1 MTEAQVSCLLDSG
14 KAEFTAAERAAIAF
28 AEELTRNPSGVS
40 DATFAELRKHWNERQ
55 IVEITAVACL
65 FNSFNRF
72 NNALNVDLTIYP
84 QSLGAKPGGGCS

>member
-1 MTEAQVSCLLDSG
+1 VTEAQVGCLLDSG
-14 KAEFTAAERAAIAF
+14 NAEFSPAEQAAIAYG
-28 AEELTRNPSGVS
+28 EELTKSPSGVS

-72 NNALNVDLTIYP
+72 NNALGVDLTVYP
-84 QSLGAKPGGGCS
+84 KKLG